1 VKRLLSRLAI
11 SILAVSFALLLLE
24 VAIRLSYSA
33 LPSALQIA
41 LRFVHLLAQ
50 AIAVFSQGEQTGV
63 LRRLESCPRSCQ
75 ESSYVSQ

>member
-11 SILAVSFALLLLE
+11 SVLAISFALLLLKN
-24 VAIRLSYSA
+24 AIHLLYG
-33 LPSALQIA
+33 ALQIA
-41 LRFVHLLAQ
+41 LRFVRLLTQ
-50 AIAVFSQGEQTGV
+50 AIAIFSQGEQTGV